1 MKISNSGLDLIKSF
15 EGLGDGN
22 KSTPGLDPY
31 LCPAGVA
38 TIGWGHVILQH
49 GQRLEGKAGL
59 HVAIRLYPKGITV
72 EEAERLLRQD
82 CERFENAVDRLVKVP
97 ITQNQFDAL
106 VSFAFNLGE
115 ENLRRSTLLKR
126 LNAGEYREAAIEF
139 PKWNKANGQVLPG
152 LVRRRKAEAELFL
165 KV

>member
-31 LCPAGVA
+31 LCPAGVV

-59 HVAIRLYPKGITV
+59 QVAIRLYPKGITV

-97 ITQNQFDAL
+97 ITQNQFDSL

-139 PKWNKANGQVLPG
+139 PQWNKANGQVLPG
-152 LVRRRKAEAELFL
+152 LIRRRKAEAELFL